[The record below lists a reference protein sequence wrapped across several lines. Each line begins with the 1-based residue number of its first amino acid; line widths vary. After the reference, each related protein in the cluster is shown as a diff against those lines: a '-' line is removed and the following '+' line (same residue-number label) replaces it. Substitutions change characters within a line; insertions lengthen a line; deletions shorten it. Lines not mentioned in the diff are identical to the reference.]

1 MWLRIVAAYVL
12 FSLLL
17 LGRAAPPEVTK
28 KVTSDQIDTT
38 KIYEPNPPVT
48 HRVLLT
54 VEYFDQV
61 KNEER
66 EQEITIDLYG
76 TVVPKTVENFAKMAH
91 GWRVK
96 LHGSEDPEKVHHIA
110 LKGSVFH
117 RIIANSLI
125 QGGDVFAGSLPLSI
139 YGANWPDEN
148 FSLKHDRPGRL
159 SMANNGPDTQGSQF
173 FVVTKLEPATEFDM
187 KHVVFGQVVSGLEG
201 LIDNVQYVE
210 TDAQDKPTHAVRIK
224 YSLMEELNLKDK
236 EMLHTEYLK
245 KLASFNNGELA
256 EGVSMGSTMANG
268 AEEEEQMDDLRFND
282 LHHPLSK
289 VIFGLIALL
298 ALYVIAKF
306 RKYIL
311 PKSSKIVS
319 LRRE

>member
-1 MWLRIVAAYVL
+1 MWLRVVAGYVL

-17 LGRAAPPEVTK
+17 LGNAAPPEVTK
-28 KVTSDQIDTT
+28 KVTSDQIDKT

-61 KNEER
+61 ENEEK
-66 EQEITIDLYG
+66 EQEVTIDLYG
-76 TVVPKTVENFAKMAH
+76 TVVPKTVENFARMAH

-96 LHGSEDPEKVHHIA
+96 FHGSEDPEKVHHIE

-117 RIIANSLI
+117 RIVANALI
-125 QGGDVFAGSLPLSI
+125 QGGDVFPDSLPLSI
-139 YGANWPDEN
+139 HGASWPDEN
-148 FSLKHDRPGRL
+148 FLLKHDRPGRL
-159 SMANNGPDTQGSQF
+159 SMANSGPDSQGSQF
-173 FVVTKLEPATEFDM
+173 FIVTKLEPATEFDQ

-210 TDAQDKPTHAVRIK
+210 TDAQDKPVHAVRIK
-224 YSLMEELNLKDK
+224 YSLMEELTLKDK
-236 EMLHTEYLK
+236 ELMHDEYLK
-245 KLASFNNGELA
+245 KLATFNKGEVT
-256 EGVSMGSTMANG
+256 EGVSMGSTMASG
-268 AEEEEQMDDLRFND
+268 AIEEEQMDDLKFED

-289 VIFGLIALL
+289 VLFGVIALL
-298 ALYVIAKF
+298 ILYLIAKF
-306 RKYIL
+306 RKFIFR
-311 PKSSKIVS
+311 KSSKIVS